1 MGFRWMESWRMSEFP
16 DTTGKTIAKM
26 TIETIEEP
34 GFWGEIFD
42 RLTLLFT
49 DGSKVTIRS
58 MFCGTQDSKIV
69 LEEES

>member
-1 MGFRWMESWRMSEFP
+1 MSEFP

-26 TIETIEEP
+26 TIETIAEP
-34 GFWGEIFD
+34 GRWGEIFD